1 MKIKIVKLD
10 ERAVVPNAGTGH
22 SAGYDLCACIKEER
36 AVIAPHTT
44 KLIGTGLAAA
54 IPEGYFGGI
63 FARSG
68 LSLKQGLRPANCVG
82 VIDPDY
88 RGEICVSLHNDSGTE
103 RIIEQGERIA
113 QLLILPC
120 VKAEFEECGS
130 LDMTGRGDGGF
141 GHTGLY

>member
-10 ERAVVPNAGTGH
+10 ERAVVPAAGTGH
-22 SAGYDLCACIKEER
+22 SAGYDLCACMKEER
-36 AVIAPHTT
+36 TVIAPGST

-54 IPEGYFGGI
+54 IPEGYFGGV

-88 RGEICVSLHNDSGTE
+88 RGEICVALHNDSGTE
-103 RIIEQGERIA
+103 RVIEQGERIA
-113 QLLILPC
+113 QLLILPFM
-120 VKAEFEECGS
+120 KAEFEACES
-130 LDMTGRGDGGF
+130 LDVTSRGEGGF